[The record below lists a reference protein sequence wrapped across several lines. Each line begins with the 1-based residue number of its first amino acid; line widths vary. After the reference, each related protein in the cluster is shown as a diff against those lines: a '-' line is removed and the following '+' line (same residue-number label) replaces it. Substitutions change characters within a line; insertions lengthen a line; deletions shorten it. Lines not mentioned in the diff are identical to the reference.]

1 MCPQF
6 ADPGPQ
12 GRYVPAV
19 RQLLPEPIDD
29 VDPEAVHA
37 GLTREVPADR
47 PYVLVDM
54 IESVDG
60 ATAID
65 GASGALGGEGDRIVF
80 RAIRTVPDV
89 ILVAARTAN
98 AEHYRAPIISDATR
112 EARLAR
118 GQAATPRL
126 AVITGELSV
135 DLSLGMFVEP
145 GEQRPLVITSEAAPP
160 ERRAEVEAVADVLVV
175 GDDLVDLGG
184 AMALLRQL
192 GAGIVVCEGGPT
204 LNGGMVG
211 LDLVDEWN
219 VSLSPTLAGGTSHRI
234 ANTAPPAVRPL
245 DLTHVLEHD
254 GMLFLRYVAR
264 RPEVDERA

>member
-1 MCPQF
+1 M
-6 ADPGPQ
+6 
-12 GRYVPAV
+12 
-19 RQLLPEPIDD
+19 RQLLPEPVDD

-37 GLTREVPADR
+37 GLVRPVPRDR

-54 IESVDG
+54 IESLDG
-60 ATAID
+60 GTAID
-65 GASGALGGEGDRIVF
+65 GASGALGGEGDRMVF

-98 AEHYRAPIISDATR
+98 AEHYRAPVISEATR
-112 EARLAR
+112 QARLAR
-118 GQAATPRL
+118 GQAPTPRL

-135 DLSLGMFVEP
+135 DLSLGMFTDP
-145 GEQRPLVITSEAAPP
+145 GEERPLVITSEAAPVN
-160 ERRAEVEAVADVLVV
+160 RRDEVEAVAEVLVV
-175 GDDLVDLGG
+175 GDDLVDLAG
-184 AMALLRQL
+184 ALAILRQR
-192 GAGIVVCEGGPT
+192 GVGIVLCEGGPT

-219 VSLSPTLAGGTSHRI
+219 VSLSPTLAGGESHRI

-254 GMLFLRYVAR
+254 GMLFLRYVR
-264 RPEVDERA
+264 GG